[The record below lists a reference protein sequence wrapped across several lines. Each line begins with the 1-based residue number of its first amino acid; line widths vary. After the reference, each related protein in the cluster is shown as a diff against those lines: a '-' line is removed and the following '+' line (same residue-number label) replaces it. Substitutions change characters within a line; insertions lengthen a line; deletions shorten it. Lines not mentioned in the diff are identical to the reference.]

1 MKKKIALCLALLCSI
16 FVNAQ
21 NAATLHLML
30 SFENSYILAGCF
42 TVIECWTMNPDS
54 TFSLV
59 DSHQLCAIHDGE
71 SYSLQV
77 DMPNIPTDVP
87 LWIRAYLQPCD
98 LPAQSFGIY
107 YYENATHWQQATP
120 YVLTT
125 PISNTPTLIP
135 IILPAVSTAFF
146 SDNTINGM
154 VMNEQGQGVPNTVVT
169 AYNEAGEIV
178 GFTTTDSNGNYH
190 FDYLPSGEITVQVE
204 VLGIH
209 SETHQLV
216 FPDDDNTFNNVNF
229 ILTDQTAIYTA
240 VSAPLPPTSN
250 PPMASTLTQANGS
263 LYLNN
268 STYFPIMCEIVDLQ
282 GKTIVSNTIAANSE
296 NSLPSPPIAGMYF
309 LRWYDTNQNRWK
321 TQPFVVQ

>member
-1 MKKKIALCLALLCSI
+1 M
-16 FVNAQ
+16 NADSSFTLVKHGEYTSLNPFDQPLYFSMQ
-21 NAATLHLML
+21 NVPI
-30 SFENSYILAGCF
+30 N
-42 TVIECWTMNPDS
+42 
-54 TFSLV
+54 
-59 DSHQLCAIHDGE
+59 
-71 SYSLQV
+71 
-77 DMPNIPTDVP
+77 VP
-87 LWIRAYLQPCD
+87 LWIRAYL
-98 LPAQSFGIY
+98 LPSGDSQGILGIY
-107 YYENATHWQQATP
+107 YHANAVHWQQAAP
-120 YVLTT
+120 YTLTST
-125 PISNTPTLIP
+125 TPTLIP
-135 IILPAVSTAFF
+135 IILPAVSTAIF